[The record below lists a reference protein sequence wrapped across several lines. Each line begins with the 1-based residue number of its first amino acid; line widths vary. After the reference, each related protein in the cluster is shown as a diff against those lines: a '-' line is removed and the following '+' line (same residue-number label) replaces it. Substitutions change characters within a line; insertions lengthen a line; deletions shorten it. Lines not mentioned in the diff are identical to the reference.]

1 MFPESRRQ
9 KGVAIIT
16 ALLVVMLAASIA
28 AFLLSQQS
36 HALTRTA
43 RATERAQALLF
54 APATLDYAR
63 SLISNLP
70 KDQVDLSQPWVQGL
84 RAISVDGAM
93 ASGLLRDEAGLF
105 NLNNLVTD
113 DGKASEPDV
122 QVFARLL
129 SSLKLNP
136 DLANALTDWIDRD
149 DEPRAGGAEN
159 GTYFS
164 QASPARSA
172 NQRMMFVDE
181 LIRVRGFDVATIN
194 RLRTFV
200 TALPARTKINFN
212 TAPQEVLA
220 AVLPEFPADE
230 LATLVR
236 VRVTRPFTKMEG
248 DGGLKGALGKTPEA
262 RLAMLDTKSRFMTAG
277 IALDYGGTQVR
288 QSALLFRGNEKWP
301 SIIWVK
307 TD

>member
-1 MFPESRRQ
+1 
-9 KGVAIIT
+9 VAIIT

-28 AFLLSQQS
+28 AFLLAQQS

-43 RATERAQALLF
+43 RATERAQAMLF
-54 APATLDYAR
+54 APPTLDYAR
-63 SLISNLP
+63 SLLSNLP

-84 RAISVDGAM
+84 RAIPVDGAV

-105 NLNNLVTD
+105 NLNNLVND

-129 SSLKLNP
+129 TGLKLNP
-136 DLANALTDWIDRD
+136 DLANAVTDWIDAD

-164 QASPARSA
+164 MPAPYRSA
-172 NQRMMFVDE
+172 NQRMVFVDE
-181 LIRVRGFDVATIN
+181 LIRVRGFDAATIN
-194 RLRTFV
+194 RLRPFV
-200 TALPARTKINFN
+200 TALPARTKVNFN
-212 TAPQEVLA
+212 SAPQEVLVA
-220 AVLPEFPADE
+220 LLPNVPADE
-230 LATLVR
+230 IAALVR
-236 VRVTRPFTKMEG
+236 VRVTKPFVKIEG
-248 DGGLKGALGKTPEA
+248 DGGLRSALGKTPETA
-262 RLAMLDTKSRFMTAG
+262 MSMLDTNSRFMSAS

-288 QSALLFRGNEKWP
+288 QSALLFRGSEKWP

>member
-1 MFPESRRQ
+1 MRLHPDRQ
-9 KGVAIIT
+9 RGVAIIT

-43 RATERAQALLF
+43 RATERAQAMLF
-54 APATLDYAR
+54 APPTLDYAR
-63 SLISNLP
+63 SLVAKLS

-84 RAISVDGAM
+84 RAIPVDGAM
-93 ASGLLRDEAGLF
+93 ASGLLRDEGGLF
-105 NLNNLVTD
+105 NLNNLVKA

-122 QVFARLL
+122 QAFARLL
-129 SSLKLNP
+129 TALKLDPN
-136 DLANALTDWIDRD
+136 LANTVTDWIDSD
-149 DEPRAGGAEN
+149 DEPRTGGAEN

-164 QASPARSA
+164 QPTPYRAA
-172 NQRMMFVDE
+172 NQRLLFVDE
-181 LIRVRGFDVATIN
+181 LIRVQGFDAQTVN
-194 RLRTFV
+194 RLRPFV
-200 TALPARTKINFN
+200 TALPARSKININ

-220 AVLPEFPADE
+220 ALLPDVAPDA
-230 LATLVR
+230 LSALVR
-236 VRVTRPFTKMEG
+236 TRVTRPLVKIDG
-248 DGGLKGALGKTPEA
+248 DDGVRASLGKVPDA
-262 RLAMLDTKSRFMTAG
+262 ALAMLDNKSAFMTAS
-277 IALDYGGTQVR
+277 IAIDYAGTQVR

>member
-1 MFPESRRQ
+1 
-9 KGVAIIT
+9 VAIIT

-28 AFLLSQQS
+28 AFLLAQQS
-36 HALTRTA
+36 HALTRTV
-43 RATERAQALLF
+43 RATERAQAMLF
-54 APATLDYAR
+54 APPTLDYAR
-63 SLISNLP
+63 SLLSNLP

-84 RAISVDGAM
+84 RAIPVDGAV

-105 NLNNLVTD
+105 NLNNLVND

-129 SSLKLNP
+129 TGLKLNP
-136 DLANALTDWIDRD
+136 DLANAVTDWIDAD

-164 QASPARSA
+164 MPAPYRSA
-172 NQRMMFVDE
+172 NQRMVFVDE
-181 LIRVRGFDVATIN
+181 LIRVRGFDAATIN
-194 RLRTFV
+194 RLRPFV
-200 TALPARTKINFN
+200 TALPARTKVNFN
-212 TAPQEVLA
+212 SAPQEVLVA
-220 AVLPEFPADE
+220 LLPNVPADE
-230 LATLVR
+230 IAALVR
-236 VRVTRPFTKMEG
+236 VRVTKPFVKIEG
-248 DGGLKGALGKTPEA
+248 DGGLRSALGKTPETA
-262 RLAMLDTKSRFMTAG
+262 MSMLDTNSRFMSAS

-288 QSALLFRGNEKWP
+288 QSALLFRGSEKWP